1 MDENKNSNSELGGF
15 ETDAITAIPIMEFN
29 NKEIPKIKIFE
40 AVKQGDK
47 PYNKRFY
54 GYRPLFIPNN
64 KDGKF
69 DISYRES
76 RESGIWILEAVITL
90 DSPIF
95 QQRVADSIKELEKD
109 DPKFDINQL
118 SVNTVKARPIYEF
131 LISAFTCYGERFPVE
146 VTEGINSL
154 PYMDSQ
160 FTFKVLLKLPKKD
173 IDFIMSNQDKIIIIC
188 EYYLQ
193 KVQVDTNSLKISVL
207 DYTKSEAFKDIK
219 GNAPGKL
226 IQRSDV
232 RKLMNSLCSTITIEQ
247 SLDRPDLATDAIRFI
262 IDRFMTRFD
271 SKSDQFAANA
281 QKFYDDE
288 GYSKRDIQPDV
299 VTGELEKSRDYS
311 REKHTLETKNSK
323 ESSKS
328 SSDSM
333 GQYLSSSKSK
343 TNKESN
349 ERKTEDEQE
358 TKHDREKSW
367 TGEKLA
373 AKELLLVTDVLTAFE
388 QSYDIK
394 FETKINTRK
403 TGYETYPI
411 VFSEFD
417 YTPQAPPPQAIT
429 ETVKGVP
436 IEMNLVE
443 GGTFL
448 MGGQDNEV
456 QEDENPAHNV
466 TLNTFYIGKYPVT
479 QAQWRAVMNTNPSY
493 FKGDNLPVEQV
504 SWDDAVEFCHRLS
517 ALTNKTYRLPTEAE
531 WEYAARGGQSSF
543 GKGGQGG
550 FKYAGSSNLDTV
562 AWYDKNS
569 GSTTRPVGQKNPNEL
584 GLYDMSGN
592 VWEWC
597 KDWYAADY
605 YKNSPA
611 NNPTGPTSGACRVLR
626 GGSWYNFARYCRT
639 AYRLNRTPSTRRHYN
654 GFRLVFVP

>member
-262 IDRFMTRFD
+262 IERFMTRFD

-358 TKHDREKSW
+358 IDIQREKSW

-417 YTPQAPPPQAIT
+417 YTPKKETPQAPPPQAIT

-479 QAQWRAVMNTNPSY
+479 QAQWRAVMNTNPSH

-504 SWDDAVEFCHRLS
+504 SWEDAVEFCHRLS
-517 ALTNKTYRLPTEAE
+517 KLTGKTYRLPTEAE
-531 WEYAARGGQSSF
+531 WEYAARGGQQS
-543 GKGGQGG
+543 KGY
-550 FKYAGSSNLDTV
+550 KYAGSNNIDTV

-569 GSTTRPVGQKNPNEL
+569 GSTTHPVGQKNPNEL

-597 KDWYAADY
+597 NDWYAADY

-611 NNPTGPTSGACRVLR
+611 NNPTGPTSGTSRVLR
-626 GGSWYNFARYCRT
+626 GGSWRSYAQRCRS
-639 AYRLNRTPSTRRHYN
+639 AYRDNFTPSIRDRN
-654 GFRLVFVP
+654 RGFRLVCVP

>member
-118 SVNTVKARPIYEF
+118 RVNTVKARPIYEF

-262 IDRFMTRFD
+262 IERLGPASIVIRPICSQRPKNFTTTRLR
-271 SKSDQFAANA
+271 Q
-281 QKFYDDE
+281 
-288 GYSKRDIQPDV
+288 KRDIQSMLLQANWKNR
-299 VTGELEKSRDYS
+299 GII
-311 REKHTLETKNSK
+311 RERKHTLETKTPK
-323 ESSKS
+323 E
-328 SSDSM
+328 
-333 GQYLSSSKSK
+333 
-343 TNKESN
+343 
-349 ERKTEDEQE
+349 
-358 TKHDREKSW
+358 
-367 TGEKLA
+367 
-373 AKELLLVTDVLTAFE
+373 F
-388 QSYDIK
+388 
-394 FETKINTRK
+394 
-403 TGYETYPI
+403 
-411 VFSEFD
+411 
-417 YTPQAPPPQAIT
+417 
-429 ETVKGVP
+429 
-436 IEMNLVE
+436 
-443 GGTFL
+443 
-448 MGGQDNEV
+448 
-456 QEDENPAHNV
+456 
-466 TLNTFYIGKYPVT
+466 
-479 QAQWRAVMNTNPSY
+479 
-493 FKGDNLPVEQV
+493 
-504 SWDDAVEFCHRLS
+504 
-517 ALTNKTYRLPTEAE
+517 
-531 WEYAARGGQSSF
+531 
-543 GKGGQGG
+543 
-550 FKYAGSSNLDTV
+550 
-562 AWYDKNS
+562 
-569 GSTTRPVGQKNPNEL
+569 
-584 GLYDMSGN
+584 
-592 VWEWC
+592 
-597 KDWYAADY
+597 
-605 YKNSPA
+605 
-611 NNPTGPTSGACRVLR
+611 
-626 GGSWYNFARYCRT
+626 
-639 AYRLNRTPSTRRHYN
+639 
-654 GFRLVFVP
+654 